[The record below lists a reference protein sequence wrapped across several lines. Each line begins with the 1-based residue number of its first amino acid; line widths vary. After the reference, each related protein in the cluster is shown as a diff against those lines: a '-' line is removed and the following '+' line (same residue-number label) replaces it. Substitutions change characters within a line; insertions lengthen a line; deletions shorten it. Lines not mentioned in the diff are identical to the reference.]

1 MERKSFIILLKKF
14 YKGLMTQDEASH
26 LVRAYC
32 KQFGN
37 DEHVRHLEQ
46 FIDILRQDLLLQA
59 YCIKHIIEKYELEF
73 SVVKIYA
80 KNYDMQKGVG
90 KLITVY

>member
-1 MERKSFIILLKKF
+1 MERQSFIILLRKF

-26 LVRAYC
+26 LIRTYC

-37 DEHVRHLEQ
+37 DEHIRHLEQ
-46 FIDILRQDLLLQA
+46 FIDILRQDLLLQT

-80 KNYDMQKGVG
+80 ENYDTQRGVG
-90 KLITVY
+90 KIITVY